1 MDGMWELIFFLVILK
16 IPVAYLCFVV
26 WYAVRAK
33 PEPGKGAD
41 PTLVAPPEP
50 PAPWQYW
57 LRRSRWPHGGPHE
70 SPLRTYARTAR
81 VSPLR
86 AEGDSRR

>member
-16 IPVAYLCFVV
+16 IPVVYLCSVV
-26 WYAVRAK
+26 WYAVRH
-33 PEPGKGAD
+33 EPTPGQGAE

-57 LRRSRWPHGGPHE
+57 LRRPPRPQRGPHE
-70 SPLRTYARTAR
+70 SPLRTYARPAR
-81 VSPLR
+81 LSPLR
-86 AEGDSRR
+86 AQGGNRR